1 MTTPSE
7 FTAAT
12 AADPSTPPAVL
23 ADIATHRPDLRA
35 TVAANPVAYPELLGW
50 LRAQGD
56 PAVAAAIDAR
66 SAQQRPAAG
75 PPAPPAPPAPPV
87 PDWQPAPEA
96 QQGRDAQHTQ
106 PLWQKGEP
114 GQPGQPDQTQQ
125 LWQASPAQQ
134 GQQPQQ
140 GYPAQSAWQ
149 QQAGQ
154 PQTGA
159 QQTGQ
164 HAAGYPAGHQ
174 AQGYG
179 QQPSQDAAW
188 GQQPPQGD
196 TWGQPPAGTS
206 PKKSRKGLWIGVGAG
221 VLVLL
226 GAGAFAANHF
236 WFSKVGGAA
245 TPEEAATQM
254 IEGIASKDLVSVY
267 GVTSPTEISQ
277 LTTAADLFDARMPD
291 GDDVG
296 DLTDAYKDYLDALDL
311 TLDDLE
317 VSSEDLGDGLAKV
330 SITSGSLTVDADA
343 DKLADATIDLFDE
356 IEGSSLWATL
366 QEQGAEIPSDDE
378 IRSSIDEAI
387 ADTLPATV
395 TADDLTL
402 DPADLGGDLGL
413 DLGDDPIS
421 PFLVVVEE
429 GGDWYVSPYLTLA
442 EYSTLAAGVERG
454 EMPGDDLAGAFDS
467 PEAAGEGLVVGIK
480 DYLET
485 GTTTELAKALPLA
498 DRRALTLYGDLSS
511 IDDQFFQDF
520 QEELKDADVDATFSV
535 RDEKDGVAWLKLESL
550 EVSGSVEGTDFSV
563 TLDAECIEAE
573 ADGETVEGCVDQ
585 VPLLEELGVTDLSLV
600 AVEEDG
606 SWYMSGAA
614 TWGDSSGLILSNVL
628 RLKDEGKLDDPQ
640 WLEDSLGDLAD
651 MF

>member
-7 FTAAT
+7 FTAST

-35 TVAANPVAYPELLGW
+35 SVAANPAAYPELLGW

-66 SAQQRPAAG
+66 SAQQRPVAG
-75 PPAPPAPPAPPV
+75 PPAPPAPPAP
-87 PDWQPAPEA
+87 DWQPAPDA
-96 QQGRDAQHTQ
+96 QQSGDAQHTQ
-106 PLWQKGEP
+106 PLWQKGAP
-114 GQPGQPDQTQQ
+114 DQQGQQDQTQQ
-125 LWQASPAQQ
+125 LWQASPGQQ

-140 GYPAQSAWQ
+140 GYPSQSAWQ
-149 QQAGQ
+149 QQTGQ
-154 PQTGA
+154 PQTGP
-159 QQTGQ
+159 QQ
-164 HAAGYPAGHQ
+164 AAGAAAGFAAGSPAGNQ

-179 QQPSQDAAW
+179 QQPPQGAW
-188 GQQPPQGD
+188 GPPPQG
-196 TWGQPPAGTS
+196 GAR

-254 IEGIASKDLVSVY
+254 IEGIAAKDLVSVY

-311 TLDDLE
+311 TLEDLE

-343 DKLADATIDLFDE
+343 DKLADATIDFFDE
-356 IEGSSLWATL
+356 IEGSSLWTTL

-387 ADTLPATV
+387 AETLPTTV

-520 QEELKDADVDATFSV
+520 QAELKDVDVDASFSV

-585 VPLLEELGVTDLSLV
+585 VPLLQELGVADLSLV

-628 RLKDEGKLDDPQ
+628 RLKDEGKLDDPE
-640 WLEDSLGDLAD
+640 WLDDSLGDLAD

>member
-23 ADIATHRPDLRA
+23 ADIATQRPDLRA
-35 TVAANPVAYPELLGW
+35 AVAANPVAYPELLAW

-66 SAQQRPAAG
+66 GAQQGTAAG
-75 PPAPPAPPAPPV
+75 PPAPPAPPV
-87 PDWQPAPEA
+87 PDWQPAPDT
-96 QQGRDAQHTQ
+96 QQGGDAQHTQ
-106 PLWQKGEP
+106 PVWQKG
-114 GQPGQPDQTQQ
+114 GQPGQQDQTQQ
-125 LWQASPAQQ
+125 LWQGSPAQQ
-134 GQQPQQ
+134 GEQPQQ

-149 QQAGQ
+149 QQTGQ
-154 PQTGA
+154 P
-159 QQTGQ
+159 
-164 HAAGYPAGHQ
+164 
-174 AQGYG
+174 QGYG
-179 QQPSQDAAW
+179 QQNPQDAGW
-188 GQQPPQGD
+188 GQQPQQD
-196 TWGQPPAGTS
+196 AAWGQPPAGTS

-254 IEGIASKDLVSVY
+254 IEGIAAKDLVSVY

-296 DLTDAYKDYLDALDL
+296 DLTESYKDYLDALDL
-311 TLDDLE
+311 SLEDLE

-343 DKLADATIDLFDE
+343 ERLADATIDLFDE

-366 QEQGAEIPSDDE
+366 EEQGAEIPSDDE
-378 IRSSIDEAI
+378 IRTSIDEAI
-387 ADTLPATV
+387 AESLPATV
-395 TADDLTL
+395 TADDLML

-413 DLGDDPIS
+413 DLGDDPIA

-442 EYSTLAAGVERG
+442 EYSSLAAGVERG

-467 PEAAGEGLVVGIK
+467 PEAAGEGLVVGVK

-485 GTTTELAKALPLA
+485 GTTSELAKALPLA

-520 QEELKDADVDATFSV
+520 QEDLKDVDVDASFSV

-573 ADGETVEGCVDQ
+573 ADGETVEGCADQ
-585 VPLLEELGVTDLSLV
+585 VPLLEELGVADLSLV